1 MFNSSPNKNV
11 KSKVKEYIETPARTS
26 HEEESSNQASP
37 SLQVK
42 SRKKSESSSMHSGKN
57 NANENRE
64 YSPELQHKQK
74 TQGTSNNKES
84 GSKLQPAGN
93 HRYSPPVS
101 TDELQAVQNG
111 QKVKPFSSPKQKS
124 EVQSKV
130 GQAINKGSS
139 LKDTSFTGSGHDR
152 KVQSYMENLL
162 VSLKHKEIFYK

>member
-1 MFNSSPNKNV
+1 
-11 KSKVKEYIETPARTS
+11 
-26 HEEESSNQASP
+26 
-37 SLQVK
+37 
-42 SRKKSESSSMHSGKN
+42 MHSGKN

-84 GSKLQPAGN
+84 GSKLQPAHPSGN
-93 HRYSPPVS
+93 HRFSPPVS
-101 TDELQAVQNG
+101 TDELQTVQNG

-162 VSLKHKEIFYK
+162 VSLKHKEMFYK